1 MSSNR
6 WPIQIV
12 RGCALSLLCI
22 ALSSPASA
30 AKPLPLEKI
39 PHSLELADE
48 YPDSWVFA
56 HDFNFA
62 AIVDGKVAIL
72 DAAADTR
79 PYKGHIDAGQFASF
93 LSAKTR
99 PELYTAQTFL
109 SRRTYGERVDT
120 ITIFDRKTLS
130 PQAEIIL
137 PPKRMQVVTHKNSFQ
152 LTPDESWAFV
162 MNFTPRA
169 SVTVVDMIG
178 RKVLSEIEVPGCNFV
193 FPTGKRSFSSLCSDG
208 ALATFTLK
216 GDGSLESSTRTES
229 FIDIDTDPLYAK
241 NAVIDG
247 ITYFPSFR
255 GRVQPIDFRAN
266 TPRLLP
272 AWSLL
277 DDEAAAEKW
286 APGGWQVIDGN
297 DGGRLYVLMHKD
309 ASEGSHK
316 HGGTEVWAYEA
327 ATGKRLARI
336 PLERWGV
343 SVAVTRGDTNLLVVT
358 NENMELDVYDA
369 LTGKW
374 LRTLHLNM
382 AANPMVVSSQ

>member
-1 MSSNR
+1 
-6 WPIQIV
+6 
-12 RGCALSLLCI
+12 
-22 ALSSPASA
+22 
-30 AKPLPLEKI
+30 
-39 PHSLELADE
+39 
-48 YPDSWVFA
+48 
-56 HDFNFA
+56 
-62 AIVDGKVAIL
+62 
-72 DAAADTR
+72 
-79 PYKGHIDAGQFASF
+79 
-93 LSAKTR
+93 
-99 PELYTAQTFL
+99 
-109 SRRTYGERVDT
+109 
-120 ITIFDRKTLS
+120 
-130 PQAEIIL
+130 
-137 PPKRMQVVTHKNSFQ
+137 
-152 LTPDESWAFV
+152 

-193 FPTGKRSFSSLCSDG
+193 FPTGKRSFSSLCTDG

-216 GDGSLESSTRTES
+216 GNGSLESSTRTES

-255 GRVQPIDFRAN
+255 GRVQPVDFRAN

>member
-1 MSSNR
+1 M
-6 WPIQIV
+6 
-12 RGCALSLLCI
+12 
-22 ALSSPASA
+22 
-30 AKPLPLEKI
+30 
-39 PHSLELADE
+39 
-48 YPDSWVFA
+48 FA
-56 HDFNFA
+56 HDFNFS

-93 LSAKTR
+93 LAARTR

-137 PPKRMQVVTHKNSFQ
+137 PPKRMQIVTQKNSFQ
-152 LTPDESWAFV
+152 LTPDERWAFV

-178 RKVLSEIEVPGCNFV
+178 REVLGEIEVPGCNFV
-193 FPTGKRSFSSLCSDG
+193 FPTGKRSFSSLCTDG

-216 GDGSLESSTRTES
+216 ADGSLESSARTES

-255 GRVQPIDFRAN
+255 GRVQPIDFRAD
-266 TPRLLP
+266 TPRILP

-297 DGGRLYVLMHKD
+297 DSGRLYVLMHKD
-309 ASEGSHK
+309 AGEGSHK
-316 HGGTEVWAYEA
+316 FGGTEVWVYEA
-327 ATGKRLARI
+327 AAGKRLSRI

-343 SVAVTRGDTNLLVVT
+343 SVATTHGDANLLVVT

-369 LTGKW
+369 VTGKW
-374 LRTLHLNM
+374 LRTLHVNM
-382 AANPMVVSSQ
+382 APNPMVVSSQ